1 MKAIFRRYIPIGV
14 VALAL
19 ALVVVNAYSVLSE
32 AAITKSMCAQS
43 WQVAEALYE
52 RGLEPV
58 AKWRPSGVE
67 HFVVIWAEPFDSDDP
82 MRSRAMTKVLLS
94 AQTSSKACTGGSG
107 DAFEL
112 IQ

>member
-1 MKAIFRRYIPIGV
+1 MKALV
-14 VALAL
+14 AVALAY
-19 ALVVVNAYSVLSE
+19 LVIAFSILLVAVANATV
-32 AAITKSMCAQS
+32 TKSMCAQS

-58 AKWRPSGVE
+58 AKWRPDGAE
-67 HFVVIWAEPFDSDDP
+67 HFVVIWAEPFDPDDP

-94 AQTSSKACTGGSG
+94 TQTLSKACTGGSG